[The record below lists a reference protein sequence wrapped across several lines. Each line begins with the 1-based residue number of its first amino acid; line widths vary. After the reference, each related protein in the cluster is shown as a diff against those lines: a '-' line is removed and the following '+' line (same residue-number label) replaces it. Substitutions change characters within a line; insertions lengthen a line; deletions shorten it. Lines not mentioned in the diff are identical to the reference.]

1 MTKSQ
6 IIRGKAIMLSL
17 KTQDAYSVLAYR
29 NWVAVCAFLLKRGY
43 TEDEAETILR
53 SKWMRWAGDF
63 SKKNKYG
70 HLTSADVARF
80 LDSGTGVSQEEVRQ
94 LMGVQ

>member
-6 IIRGKAIMLSL
+6 ELRSKAVMLAI

-29 NWVAVCAFLLKRGY
+29 NWAAVCVFLLKRGY
-43 TEDEAETILR
+43 TEEETEAILR

-63 SKKNKYG
+63 AKNNRYG
-70 HLTSADVARF
+70 YLTSADVARF
-80 LDSGTGVSQEEVRQ
+80 LDSGNGISHEEVRQ
-94 LMGVQ
+94 LVEAR

>member
-1 MTKSQ
+1 MTKNQELKS
-6 IIRGKAIMLSL
+6 KAVMLAL

-29 NWVAVCAFLLKRGY
+29 NWAAVCTFLLKRGY
-43 TEDEAETILR
+43 TEDEAEAILR

-70 HLTSADVARF
+70 YLTSADVARF